1 MEILG
6 NITKLQNELQ
16 SRDDELTRSEKKWS
30 SKWQRKLM
38 KMKRLSRKRSLVQ
51 VDSPQRAIRTK
62 ERNFLS
68 KDPTRQSSP
77 SG

>member
-30 SKWQRKLM
+30 SKWQRKPM

-51 VDSPQRAIRTK
+51 VDSLQRAIRTK
-62 ERNFLS
+62 ERNLLS
-68 KDPTRQSSP
+68 KRPYKAI
-77 SG
+77 